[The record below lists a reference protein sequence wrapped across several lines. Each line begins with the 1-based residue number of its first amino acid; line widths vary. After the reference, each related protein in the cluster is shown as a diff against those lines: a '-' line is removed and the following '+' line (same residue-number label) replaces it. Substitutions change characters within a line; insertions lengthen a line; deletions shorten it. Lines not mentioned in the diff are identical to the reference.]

1 MLMIKQRVYLASIE
15 AQSSW
20 PVENHFCGVGMEK
33 TDKNAKSVHQKMVL
47 EPVRYGTTAAGF
59 SVFHSRRVGLIC
71 PVPLATI
78 TAINTVF
85 CSKR

>member
-20 PVENHFCGVGMEK
+20 PVGNHFCDVGMEK
-33 TDKNAKSVHQKMVL
+33 NRQKREVSTSENGIRTRSL
-47 EPVRYGTTAAGF
+47 WYYTAGF